1 MRPLPPVKPRRWDE
15 IARRMPTDRAILG
28 AEVGVWQGKMSEQLL
43 RLLPNLRL
51 YLVDR
56 WCAPPAGDSYIG
68 SGSKISAMG
77 QDAHTRAYQLTLQHV
92 APYAERAR
100 VMQMTTLEAAA
111 RLAEQGKRFDFV
123 FIDADHSYAGVR
135 ADLIAWRPLVRA
147 GGWPC
152 GHDYSTD
159 PAKQGEVRRAVD
171 EQFPEGVT
179 TGVNDTWFFRL

>member
-15 IARRMPTDRAILG
+15 IARRMPLDRAILG

-68 SGSKISAMG
+68 SGSKISTRP
-77 QDAHTRAYQLTLQHV
+77 QEDHEDAYRRTRRAI
-92 APYAERAR
+92 APWEDRTT
-100 VMQMTTLEAAA
+100 VMIMTTLEAAE
-111 RLAEQGKRFDFV
+111 RLAERGKRFDFV

-135 ADLIAWRPLVRA
+135 ADIIAWRPLVRA
-147 GGWPC
+147 GGWLC
-152 GHDYSTD
+152 GHDYSTE
-159 PAKQGEVRRAVD
+159 PAKQGEVKRAVD
-171 EQFPEGVT
+171 EQFPWGVT
-179 TGVNDTWFFRL
+179 TGVNDTWFARV